1 MVSHEAED
9 LGVTDFYGL
18 LDKLGLLLQVR
29 DGRFCISQFL
39 GGSS

>member
-1 MVSHEAED
+1 MVSHEAKD

-18 LDKLGLLLQVR
+18 LDRHGLSLQVR
-29 DGRFCISQFL
+29 DGGFYFSQCL